1 MRDYNVIFS
10 IKDKDGTFSSK
21 TQRLQAPDMAE
32 LFALFTTLPRMQDA
46 DAPVTGVSV
55 KEIEA

>member
-1 MRDYNVIFS
+1 MKDYNVIFS
-10 IKDKDGTFSSK
+10 IKDKDGTFNSK

-32 LFALFTTLPRMQDA
+32 LFALFTTLPLMQDA
-46 DAPVTGVSV
+46 EAPVTGVSV